1 LLSETD
7 GRSAPRHPHRR
18 KHCRMEIFSRGHV
31 ENVAHAIKL
40 AIEHD
45 HAANQT
51 FNVAEDQV
59 LTS

>member
-1 LLSETD
+1 
-7 GRSAPRHPHRR
+7 
-18 KHCRMEIFSRGHV
+18 MEIFSRGHV